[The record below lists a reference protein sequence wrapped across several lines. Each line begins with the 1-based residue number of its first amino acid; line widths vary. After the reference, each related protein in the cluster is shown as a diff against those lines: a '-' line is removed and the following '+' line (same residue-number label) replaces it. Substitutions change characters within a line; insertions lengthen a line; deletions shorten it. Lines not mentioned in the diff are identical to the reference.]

1 MIRRGGAWG
10 QGEQPKAGEPRY
22 TIRMLA
28 FLRRMRIETEDWLR
42 YSPFVRNLIG
52 RYKSWREPRTVP
64 QDDDEVVRSIS
75 RLCAVTRLLDS
86 PGRIRKVEEQI
97 LERVAKLDW
106 TKVDW
111 REFIAKVDTASI
123 PRAAILKPYLGPRE
137 PGVVY
142 IGFEIEW
149 MRFLRSLT
157 LPARQF
163 AERYTLIVAPS
174 SSPYN
179 PVDFIFPAAY
189 GTPLYS
195 LINHDEDTE
204 ILRRVSP
211 NYCVVPMYTS
221 HWVNPA
227 IYQSR
232 PRSERDIDILMVAA
246 WGKVK
251 RHHLLFNA
259 LQRMPKSLK
268 VVLIGQDQDGRTQ
281 ETMRREAG
289 WYGVADRF
297 EMWSNASHAQVRE
310 AFCRAKISLLL
321 SLREGSAVV
330 VPESLFADTPV
341 GLLHNA
347 YNGSRGFI
355 NEQTGRLLH
364 ERNLAGQLTEFL
376 ANADRCTPRAWA
388 EANITCF
395 RSSER
400 LNEMLK
406 REALAEGREWTRD
419 IFPLCWQPDPR
430 LVNADDWRSLR
441 AERADIQG
449 RFGVLLG
456 PEEIV

>member
-1 MIRRGGAWG
+1 MI
-10 QGEQPKAGEPRY
+10 
-22 TIRMLA
+22 A
-28 FLRRMRIETEDWLR
+28 FLRRLRIETEDWLR
-42 YSPFVRNLIG
+42 YSPAVRNLIG
-52 RYKSWREPRTVP
+52 RYKSWRQPRNISP
-64 QDDDEVVRSIS
+64 DNQAIVRSIGN
-75 RLCAVTRLLDS
+75 LCAVARLLNS
-86 PGRIRKVEEQI
+86 PTRVLQTEQRI

-111 REFIAKVDTASI
+111 SEYVPKLGTPWVV
-123 PRAAILKPYLGPRE
+123 RAAILKPYVGPRE

-157 LPARQF
+157 LAALKEF

-179 PVDFIFPAAY
+179 PINFIFPAAY

-195 LINHDEDTE
+195 LINHAEDAD

-211 NYCVVPMYTS
+211 TYRVVPMYTS

-227 IYQSR
+227 IYPPR
-232 PRSERDIDILMVAA
+232 PHAERDIDILMVAA

-251 RHHLLFNA
+251 RHHLLFGA
-259 LQRMPKSLK
+259 LRRMPASLK
-268 VVLIGQDQDGRTQ
+268 VLLIGQDQDGRTQ

-297 EMWSNASHAQVRE
+297 EMWSNASHVQVRE

-347 YNGSRGFI
+347 YNGSRDFI

-364 ERNLAGQLTEFL
+364 ERDLAGQLMDFL
-376 ANADRCTPRAWA
+376 AQADHCTARVWA
-388 EANITCF
+388 ESNIGCF
-395 RSSER
+395 RSSDR
-400 LNEMLK
+400 LNEILK
-406 REALAEGREWTRD
+406 RDALAEGREWTRD
-419 IFPLCWQPDPR
+419 MFPLCWQPDPR
-430 LVNADDWRSLR
+430 LVRADDWRSLR
-441 AERADIQG
+441 EERADIQ
-449 RFGVLLG
+449 RRYGVLLG
-456 PEEIV
+456 PQEIV